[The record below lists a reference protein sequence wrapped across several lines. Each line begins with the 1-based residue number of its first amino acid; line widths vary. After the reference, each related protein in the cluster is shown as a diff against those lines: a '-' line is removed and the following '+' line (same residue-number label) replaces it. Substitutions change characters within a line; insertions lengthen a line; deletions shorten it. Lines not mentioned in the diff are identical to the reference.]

1 MANKKSNFKYVSK
14 EECLKILFLKFHES
28 EDGALYL
35 MSLDELFKQK
45 IYSKSST
52 DIKKGIKKL
61 EKRGFI
67 LNKNKKEYDK
77 ALYYLNSRKCNY
89 CGNGFKPKN
98 NADKYCSDYCRN
110 TAKKEQD
117 EINKRKQRANSN
129 YFEKKLG
136 TSNLG
141 PHPKN
146 DFDNEQ
152 KAIKNECNRLKIY
165 KN

>member
-77 ALYYLNSRKCNY
+77 HC
-89 CGNGFKPKN
+89 
-98 NADKYCSDYCRN
+98 
-110 TAKKEQD
+110 
-117 EINKRKQRANSN
+117 I
-129 YFEKKLG
+129 
-136 TSNLG
+136 
-141 PHPKN
+141 
-146 DFDNEQ
+146 
-152 KAIKNECNRLKIY
+152 I
-165 KN
+165 